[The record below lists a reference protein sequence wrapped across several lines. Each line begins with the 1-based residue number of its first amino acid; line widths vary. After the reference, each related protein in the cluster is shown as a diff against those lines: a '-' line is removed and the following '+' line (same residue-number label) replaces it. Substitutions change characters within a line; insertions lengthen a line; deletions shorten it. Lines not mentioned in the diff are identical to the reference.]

1 MTGAQTSADG
11 GQEGRTRVA
20 VIGAG
25 RWGEHHTRAFSSHPD
40 AELCAVVARHLDR
53 AENRASRWGG
63 RPYTSIEDMFSVESP
78 DLVTLSLPNEEH
90 FHATLEV
97 IEASVPL
104 LAEKPLVFSV
114 READALLGPAEAEQ
128 LFFAIN
134 FNHRYAEPVRRAHD
148 LVQAGQL
155 GDLVFATWRFG
166 GEAGS
171 SSHPHAN
178 LIETQCHG
186 FDMLEFLCGP
196 IKSVMA
202 QMTNKTRGV
211 YTTLAVALEFSNGA
225 VGSMVGSYDSSYAYP
240 STHFL
245 ELNGT
250 EGRALVEDTVK
261 RLTFSRAGNE
271 TREVWEPGYFNDFDR
286 EFHRTF
292 DKHADALLMSLRS
305 GQPPPVPA
313 RAGRRAI
320 ELAEAVIRSFE
331 GGERVSVNHAVRP
344 PPI

>member
-1 MTGAQTSADG
+1 M
-11 GQEGRTRVA
+11 A

-25 RWGEHHTRAFSSHPD
+25 RWGEQHTRVFSSHPD

-53 AENRASRWGG
+53 AETRASRWGG
-63 RPYTSIEDMFSVESP
+63 RPYTSIEDMLSAESP

-90 FHATLEV
+90 FDATLEV
-97 IEASVPL
+97 IEAGVPL

-114 READALLGPAEAEQ
+114 QEADALLGPAEAEQ

-134 FNHRYAEPVRRAHD
+134 FNHRYAEPVQQARN

-202 QMTNKTRGV
+202 QMTNKTH
-211 YTTLAVALEFSNGA
+211 
-225 VGSMVGSYDSSYAYP
+225 GSVHNSCC
-240 STHFL
+240 
-245 ELNGT
+245 
-250 EGRALVEDTVK
+250 
-261 RLTFSRAGNE
+261 
-271 TREVWEPGYFNDFDR
+271 
-286 EFHRTF
+286 
-292 DKHADALLMSLRS
+292 
-305 GQPPPVPA
+305 
-313 RAGRRAI
+313 
-320 ELAEAVIRSFE
+320 
-331 GGERVSVNHAVRP
+331 RP
-344 PPI
+344 